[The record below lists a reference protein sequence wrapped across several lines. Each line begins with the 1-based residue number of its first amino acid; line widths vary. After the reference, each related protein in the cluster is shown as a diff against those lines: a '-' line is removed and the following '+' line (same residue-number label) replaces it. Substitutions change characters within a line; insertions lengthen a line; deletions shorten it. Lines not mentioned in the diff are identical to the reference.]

1 MVETESG
8 GLAEPVERLLTE
20 ARNAMRAAYAP
31 YSRFLVG
38 AALEAED
45 GRVYVGCNVENASYP
60 VGMCAERVALG
71 QAIAGGARKFR
82 RVVVAASGTKPA
94 SPCGMCRQA
103 LAEFGLELEVVSVA
117 ESGRACRWLLSDL
130 LPSDFRLD
138 EVRPLEGDAGSTDG
152 EGSR

>member
-1 MVETESG
+1 M
-8 GLAEPVERLLTE
+8 
-20 ARNAMRAAYAP
+20 NAAYAP

-71 QAIAGGARKFR
+71 QAIACGARKFR
-82 RVVVAASGTKPA
+82 RVVVVASQTTPP

-103 LAEFGLELEVVSVA
+103 LAEFGLELEVVSVGNG
-117 ESGRACRWLLSDL
+117 GRTRRWLLSDL
-130 LPSDFRLD
+130 LPADFRIED
-138 EVRPLEGDAGSTDG
+138 EDPVTLGRECAVRETS
-152 EGSR
+152 E